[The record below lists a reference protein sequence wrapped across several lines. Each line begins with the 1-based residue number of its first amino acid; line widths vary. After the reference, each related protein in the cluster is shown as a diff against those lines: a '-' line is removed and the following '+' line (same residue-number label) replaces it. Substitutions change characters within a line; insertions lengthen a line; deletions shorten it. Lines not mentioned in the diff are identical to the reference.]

1 MVHQLFSRAVVL
13 VKEVSNLVLKEGVM
27 PGNTVRM
34 ADLKIDGSVLKKAE
48 DCNFGGGLEDDLN
61 SLDTIVKDGL
71 LDEMKKSVVEAIKY
85 LQSHLPLKDKF
96 LANMR
101 FISPQYRERSEMP
114 GAIVFLAQ
122 ELGRFSKEELANLNV
137 QINLYQ
143 VRQ

>member
-101 FISPQYRERSEMP
+101 YISPQ
-114 GAIVFLAQ
+114 
-122 ELGRFSKEELANLNV
+122 
-137 QINLYQ
+137 
-143 VRQ
+143 